1 MPHKH
6 AELMAL
12 YAEDAAETDKPWER
26 WEYNNP
32 EDKHGWLPCFGD
44 LRFFVEF
51 EFRRKAPKPE
61 RVKVNFYMNDA
72 GTVFLYA
79 DDSERGRLA
88 MGAYTRITPDFGGD
102 E

>member
-6 AELMAL
+6 AKLMAL
-12 YAEDAAETDKPWER
+12 YAKDAAETDKPWER
-26 WEYNNP
+26 WQILSEGQGCWVDAFTTPTWHDHNQY
-32 EDKHGWLPCFGD
+32 
-44 LRFFVEF
+44 
-51 EFRRKAPKPE
+51 RRKASKPE